1 MSNGPIDY
9 LSESASQRT
18 PPTEFGG
25 YAGLIQPAPH
35 DLAAAEAHGVLIRA
49 GMRGDTSDADTI
61 VDPDTG
67 RTLPVDQNRK
77 VGSQ

>member
-9 LSESASQRT
+9 LSDSAGQRT

-25 YAGLIQPAPH
+25 YPGLIQPEPH
-35 DLAAAEAHGVLIRA
+35 DLTAAEAHGVLIRA

-67 RTLPVDQNRK
+67 RVLPVDQNGK
-77 VGSQ
+77 AGSP